1 MSPPALSMPHSM
13 TYSAPQEVL
22 YEMPLDSGQRPV
34 GLAMTEGIV
43 TLATGV
49 GALLLMAK
57 ERVGLVSRF
66 ALQT

>member
-1 MSPPALSMPHSM
+1 MPHSM

-34 GLAMTEGIV
+34 GLAVTEDVVTEDVV

-49 GALLLMAK
+49 GALLLMTR

>member
-1 MSPPALSMPHSM
+1 
-13 TYSAPQEVL
+13 L

-34 GLAMTEGIV
+34 GLAVTEDVVTEDVVTEDVV

-49 GALLLMAK
+49 GALLLMTR